1 MLHELQTRDRRVFEY
16 WWHAAAYLPMCDY
29 RYALPRMRAHAE
41 SARTREFLKTHKP
54 LVKEV
59 LARIRKEGPQGSSH
73 FDAPSGKKRGSW
85 WDWKPAKRVLET
97 LFSSGTLMVAGRE
110 NFQRLYD
117 LTERVLPPDVDTKEP
132 TREEWI
138 RYLLRRILAGQGIS
152 SLKYW
157 WMRDKKAL
165 AFGLSDLI
173 QSGEVTTVSI
183 AADEGGPLYAL
194 TKAVAAAE
202 RAASVPE
209 QVHILSPFDG
219 LVIWRNELRRVFDF
233 EYRLEC
239 YYPESRR
246 EFGYFCLPILWGDQF
261 IGRIDAKAD
270 REAGVL
276 LVRKV
281 VFEHNKSLRQ
291 ALPLLA
297 DKLHAFAA
305 FNGCNRLVIESVVPP
320 RVLPELR
327 EKAKKK

>member
-1 MLHELQTRDRRVFEY
+1 
-16 WWHAAAYLPMCDY
+16 
-29 RYALPRMRAHAE
+29 
-41 SARTREFLKTHKP
+41 
-54 LVKEV
+54 
-59 LARIRKEGPQGSSH
+59 
-73 FDAPSGKKRGSW
+73 
-85 WDWKPAKRVLET
+85 
-97 LFSSGTLMVAGRE
+97 
-110 NFQRLYD
+110 
-117 LTERVLPPDVDTKEP
+117 
-132 TREEWI
+132 
-138 RYLLRRILAGQGIS
+138 
-152 SLKYW
+152 
-157 WMRDKKAL
+157 
-165 AFGLSDLI
+165 
-173 QSGEVTTVSI
+173 
-183 AADEGGPLYAL
+183 
-194 TKAVAAAE
+194 
-202 RAASVPE
+202 
-209 QVHILSPFDG
+209 
-219 LVIWRNELRRVFDF
+219 VFDF

>member
-1 MLHELQTRDRRVFEY
+1 
-16 WWHAAAYLPMCDY
+16 
-29 RYALPRMRAHAE
+29 MRAHAE